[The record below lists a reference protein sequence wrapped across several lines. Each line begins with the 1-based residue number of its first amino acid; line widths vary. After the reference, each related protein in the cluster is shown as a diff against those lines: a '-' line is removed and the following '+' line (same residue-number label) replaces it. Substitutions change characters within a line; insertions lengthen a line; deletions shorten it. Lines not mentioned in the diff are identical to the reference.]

1 MLKNSEN
8 NGTEE
13 IGLVTPTPARWIHLR
28 RIPHADRGVSNGE
41 NDFKEFYHHEAVS
54 EHLVARP
61 CASDAHWTLH
71 GEYAVQAS
79 QITGVSII
87 CSMVWSG
94 TDQRKHQSSVSLAF
108 VRGIHL

>member
-61 CASDAHWTLH
+61 CASDARWTPQ
-71 GEYAVQAS
+71 GEYAVQALNPRE
-79 QITGVSII
+79 IT
-87 CSMVWSG
+87 MVW
-94 TDQRKHQSSVSLAF
+94 
-108 VRGIHL
+108 VRIDGFFRWYM